1 MTSPP
6 GGLAF
11 SLMKPAGAGACATG
25 PPPSRFPPPLSQPR
39 SQSRARRCSLSPTV
53 ERIPLPV
60 GCHGGVSGCDGCGET
75 ALVGRAT
82 RRPPPLPGSPSPAPL
97 PPASSPTPPSP
108 LPLPARRGPP
118 IPTPVGTFGARTLQ
132 PLSSPLPSPQPPLP
146 ALFPG
151 LGAGR
156 PVPPP
161 PPGRGEDMAAHRPV
175 EWVQAVVNRFDEQVT
190 GPRRREVGAGWGWGP
205 SGRGGRKEPPPPPRP
220 PRAPEERKGDPWG
233 GLGGSAGTK
242 GAAGSSGS
250 LRSGAGEWASPLTSP
265 RTLHPDDP
273 SPSARQ

>member
-1 MTSPP
+1 MRRRPP
-6 GGLAF
+6 ARPL
-11 SLMKPAGAGACATG
+11 
-25 PPPSRFPPPLSQPR
+25 PPPLSQPR
-39 SQSRARRCSLSPTV
+39 SQSRARRGSLSPTV

-75 ALVGRAT
+75 ALEGRAT
-82 RRPPPLPGSPSPAPL
+82 RRPPPLPGSPSPVPL

-156 PVPPP
+156 AVPPP

-175 EWVQAVVNRFDEQVT
+175 EWVQAVVSRFDEQVT

-205 SGRGGRKEPPPPPRP
+205 GGRGEEGAAASPAAAPDSGGKE
-220 PRAPEERKGDPWG
+220 
-233 GLGGSAGTK
+233 GGSVGRPRGK
-242 GAAGSSGS
+242 CGHGGRRRQ
-250 LRSGAGEWASPLTSP
+250 LGLPLPGPP
-265 RTLHPDDP
+265 RTLRPRSR